1 MSIVL
6 SLIIIA
12 NFSFRIQ
19 EATSAAS
26 STSAASKPCGAGEE
40 PVDGAT
46 KKVEA
51 PAPVTKPPTL
61 TRDNP
66 FRDAILGLGRKTTL
80 RTRKRGPNYFKHNRD
95 VLWKNGSK

>member
-12 NFSFRIQ
+12 NFSFPIQ

-46 KKVEA
+46 KKVE
-51 PAPVTKPPTL
+51 PAPLTKPPTL

-80 RTRKRGPNYFKHNRD
+80 RTSKRGPNYFKHNRD
-95 VLWKNGSK
+95 VL